1 MNIIYCR
8 YSPRPEAAVERT
20 VSLQVQSESCIKYCK
35 ANGLAVDGIIE
46 DPEVSA
52 RKTPLFERPGGRK
65 LLTLPE
71 NSNVIAMKLDRVF
84 RDTIDGL
91 TTLKHLRDS
100 KINFHLANEG
110 GCSINT
116 STATGKMVATFLLGV
131 ASWEPEMIAERTSQG
146 LNHRLSHGKAHLNP
160 ANFPY
165 GMKEDPNSKVHSSS
179 GHHEGMI
186 EDEDEQD
193 IIKTII
199 TLRKSEYGLSLICR
213 CLAED
218 GIKCRGKKWFPNTIK
233 RILDRY
239 EDASV

>member
-65 LLTLPE
+65 LLMLPE
-71 NSNVIAMKLDRVF
+71 DSNVIAMK
-84 RDTIDGL
+84 
-91 TTLKHLRDS
+91 
-100 KINFHLANEG
+100 FHLANEG

-116 STATGKMVATFLLGV
+116 STATGKMLATMLLSV

-165 GMKEDPNSKVHSSS
+165 GMKEDPTSKVHSSS

-186 EDEDEQD
+186 EDEEEQD

-239 EDASV
+239 EDESA